1 MITLLRRF
9 RQRLLSENKFSK
21 YLIYAIGEIILVVIG
36 ILIALGINNNN
47 NFNAQR
53 KIEHDY
59 LTSLQTEFKTNL
71 KKINTSISVNEQ
83 RVQSLK
89 TILTLFNKN
98 VSDTT
103 STHTISQL
111 LGPIFG
117 SDIQYTPA
125 TGVLND
131 IISSGKLNLILNKNL
146 RQDLASF
153 ESTIN
158 YLSTQLND
166 ADFTQRKLTSLFFK
180 NGSAKTI
187 VTDLKIIDSQFQS
200 ISAKTNNKD
209 IFNSIEFE
217 NYLVDYYLLAK
228 ATNGPRLFGGIKTQI
243 ETILKEIDHELEH
256 K

>member
-1 MITLLRRF
+1 MITLFRRF
-9 RQRLLSENKFSK
+9 RQRLLTENKFSK

-47 NFNAQR
+47 NFNEQR
-53 KIEHDY
+53 KLEQEY
-59 LTSLQTEFKTNL
+59 LTSLQSEFKTNL
-71 KKINTSISVNEQ
+71 DKINTSIKVNEQ
-83 RVQSLK
+83 RVQTLEK
-89 TILTLFNKN
+89 VLTLFNKN
-98 VSDTT
+98 ALDTIRPQA
-103 STHTISQL
+103 ISQL

-117 SDIQYTPA
+117 NDIQYVPA

-158 YLSTQLND
+158 VLSTQLND

-187 VTDLKIIDSQFQS
+187 VTDLKIIDKEFQS
-200 ISAKTNNKD
+200 ISSNTNNKD

-228 ATNGPRLFGGIKTQI
+228 ATNGPLLFSGIKSQI
-243 ETILKEIDHELEH
+243 ENILKEVENELEN